1 MCKRFK
7 LVVLLASAAFAMVGC
22 QPSAVPAISGSSS
35 DQQTISIS
43 ELSQLLSLRLDDETP
58 THMVLR
64 RLGKTVMIFT
74 HKGGSVYVN
83 AKEVG
88 KVSRIEAGEVYIPKS
103 IVSKIR
109 SMLGTPEPTPRPEPD
124 SPPSVSGYVVID
136 AGHGGKD
143 PGATSC
149 LGYYEKHINLAVA
162 REVTDL
168 LRQRGIRVKMTRT
181 GDYYPELEDRAA
193 IANRLNADLFVSIH
207 ADSSPK
213 SSTRGYTLYIAN
225 GASRASQ
232 RAARALERSM
242 SGTGLSSKGVRK
254 ANFHVLVD
262 TVGPAV
268 LVEMGYLSNRYEAGL
283 LRDSSFQARMAQA
296 IANGITNYLR

>member
-1 MCKRFK
+1 
-7 LVVLLASAAFAMVGC
+7 MVGC
-22 QPSAVPAISGSSS
+22 QPSAVPVISGPAS
-35 DQQTISIS
+35 DQQTISVS
-43 ELSQLLSLRLDDETP
+43 ELAQLLSLRVDDKTS
-58 THMVLR
+58 THIILR

-83 AKEVG
+83 AKEIG
-88 KVSRIEAGEVYIPKS
+88 EVSRIEAGEVYIPKAL
-103 IVSKIR
+103 VSKIR
-109 SMLGTPEPTPRPEPD
+109 SMLGTPEPTPLPEPN
-124 SPPSVSGYVVID
+124 PPSVVSGYVVID
-136 AGHGGKD
+136 PGHGGKD

-168 LRQRGIRVKMTRT
+168 LQQRGIRVKMTRT
-181 GDYYPELEDRAA
+181 GDYYPELEERAA

-232 RAARALERSM
+232 RAANALEAAM
-242 SGTGLSSKGVRK
+242 SSTGLSSKGVRK
-254 ANFHVLVD
+254 GNYHVLVD
-262 TVGPAV
+262 TNGPAV

-283 LRDSSFQARMAQA
+283 LRDSAFQGRMAQA
-296 IANGITNYLR
+296 IADGITNYLR

>member
-1 MCKRFK
+1 
-7 LVVLLASAAFAMVGC
+7 MVGC
-22 QPSAVPAISGSSS
+22 QPSAVPVISGPSS
-35 DQQTISIS
+35 DQQTISVS
-43 ELSQLLSLRLDDETP
+43 ELSQLLTLRVDDRTP

-64 RLGKTVMIFT
+64 RMGNTVMIFT

-88 KVSRIEAGEVYIPKS
+88 KVSRIESNEVFIPRS
-103 IVSKIR
+103 LVSKIR
-109 SMLGTPEPTPRPEPD
+109 SMLGTPEPTPLPEPT
-124 SPPSVSGYVVID
+124 PPSVSGYVVID
-136 AGHGGKD
+136 AGHGGED

-162 REVTDL
+162 REVADL

-193 IANRLNADLFVSIH
+193 LANRLNADLFVSIH

-232 RAARALERSM
+232 RAARALEGAM
-242 SGTGLSSKGVRK
+242 SSTGLSSKGVRK

-268 LVEMGYLSNRYEAGL
+268 LVEMGYLTNRYEAGL
-283 LRDSSFQARMAQA
+283 LRDSSFQDRMAQA